1 MGNRLI
7 RSFFAMILAW
17 PAPQAVF
24 AQPVSAPDM
33 VETCV
38 PCHGRDGIA
47 READM
52 PHLAGQNALYLL
64 NQLRAFRSG
73 ARKHPEMRYITRHM
87 EPAELE
93 ALASYYSALPTR

>member
-1 MGNRLI
+1 MGKRHFMRGFLG
-7 RSFFAMILAW
+7 AILACS
-17 PAPQAVF
+17 APQPVL
-24 AQPVSAPDM
+24 AQPDI

-47 READM
+47 RESDL

-64 NQLRAFRSG
+64 NQMRAFRSG
-73 ARKHPEMRYITRHM
+73 ARKHPEMRYITHHM

-93 ALASYYSALPTR
+93 SLALYYSALPVR